1 MNFEELNLAPAIMQA
16 VRELGYDTP
25 TPIQAQAIPAV
36 LAGQD
41 LLAGAQTG
49 TGKTAAFTL
58 PMLHKLSLT
67 EPGKNRFG
75 GKAIRAL
82 VLTPTRELAAQVEE
96 SVRDYGKYLQLD
108 STVIFGGVG
117 MNPQISKVKKGVD
130 ILVATPGRLLD
141 LQGQGF
147 LDLSTVEILVLDE
160 ADRML
165 DMGFIHDVKKVLA
178 LVPKDKQSLLFSAT
192 FSDEIRELAGNLLKN
207 PQSIQVTPSNTTV
220 QRITQVIHPVGRS
233 KKKDVLLHIIQKHDW
248 SQVLVFTRTKFGAN
262 NVADFLTKNGVKAMA
277 LHGNKSQTARTQ
289 ALAGFKSGEIR
300 ALVATDIAARGI
312 DIEDLPHVVNFEIPN
327 VSEDYVHRIGRTG
340 RAGASGE
347 AVSLVCLDE
356 EGFMMDIERFTRQEI
371 PVQLLEGFG
380 PEPGEVAEPIA
391 MGRQTLWG
399 GAGKP
404 PSRDVMAAAAKAAR
418 QDMMQ
423 RIRDNKVAVGGGGGG
438 GGGGGQRQPRAEG
451 QGQPRPSRNAPP
463 PSRRNGPQGAPRFE
477 GQGDGRREGGR
488 DGGRDGNREG
498 GRGPAQ
504 RGDPRFDNRADG
516 QGRPAPR
523 GPRPEGRGP
532 ARGGQGGQGGGQDRR
547 RDDGDELPRHI
558 DPLKTT
564 QFARLDLPN
573 RKPVRTSGQPDPTR
587 TSIDSLASS
596 GRRHGGGGYGGG
608 GNRGG
613 NGGGGGRGGFGR

>member
-16 VRELGYDTP
+16 VRELGYETP

-58 PMLHKLSLT
+58 PMLHKLSLS

-96 SVRDYGKYLQLD
+96 SVRDYGKYLKLD

-147 LDLSTVEILVLDE
+147 LDLSTVEMLVLDE

-178 LVPKDKQSLLFSAT
+178 LVPKEKQSLLFSAT

-356 EGFMMDIERFTRQEI
+356 EGFMMDIERFTKQEI

-380 PEPGEVAEPIA
+380 PEQGEVAEPIA

-423 RIRDNKVAVGGGGGG
+423 RIRDNKVAVGGGS
-438 GGGGGQRQPRAEG
+438 GGQRQPRAEG

-488 DGGRDGNREG
+488 DGNREG
-498 GRGPAQ
+498 GRGQEQ
-504 RGDPRFDNRADG
+504 RGDPRFDNRGDG

-532 ARGGQGGQGGGQDRR
+532 ARGGQGGGQDRR

-596 GRRHGGGGYGGG
+596 GRRHGGGGGGGGYGG

-613 NGGGGGRGGFGR
+613 NGGGGRGFGR